1 MATLSSMQSHSHR
14 RQTPAQAQALLQGP
28 GPSDSGGG
36 MHAGLAAAILPA
48 AVGAVSLALRA
59 FEAGANAMDR
69 TFACFDMGG

>member
-1 MATLSSMQSHSHR
+1 MASTVSMQSHWHH
-14 RQTPAQAQALLQGP
+14 TPAQALLQGP

-36 MHAGLAAAILPA
+36 MHAGLAAATLPA